1 MQVFSASVYEWVHAY
16 VCLRVCVCVCV
27 CVYERVC
34 VFLFLFAIFLYLIFP
49 LLAAI
54 GFYWLLLAAILSF
67 FLLSRWSF
75 ERRSRREVEEEEEK
89 KWNQRFSSPFLSCRL
104 ILINWVW
111 CLIDGPIHL
120 IPPSPSLTPTPPYLH
135 LLIFGYFDIPMGW
148 WLFG

>member
-16 VCLRVCVCVCV
+16 VCLRVCVCVC
-27 CVYERVC
+27 VC

>member
-67 FLLSRWSF
+67 FLLSR
-75 ERRSRREVEEEEEK
+75 
-89 KWNQRFSSPFLSCRL
+89 
-104 ILINWVW
+104 
-111 CLIDGPIHL
+111 
-120 IPPSPSLTPTPPYLH
+120 
-135 LLIFGYFDIPMGW
+135 
-148 WLFG
+148 